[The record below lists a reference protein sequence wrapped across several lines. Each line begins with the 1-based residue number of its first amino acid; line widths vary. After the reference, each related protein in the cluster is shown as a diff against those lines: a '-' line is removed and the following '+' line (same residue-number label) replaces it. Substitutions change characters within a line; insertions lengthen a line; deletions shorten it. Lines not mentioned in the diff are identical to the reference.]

1 MKLFKFGEIVI
12 FIGIQILQ
20 GTYCHIFHNI
30 VWGKACWI
38 FRDFRLEVSFY
49 GKGQLLLAKTHS
61 QYATWGDRAVTSL
74 LDHEQPCS
82 VRKHFWTKFSL
93 EEEWL
98 LRNTFS

>member
-49 GKGQLLLAKTHS
+49 GKGQHLLAKPTLNM
-61 QYATWGDRAVTSL
+61 L
-74 LDHEQPCS
+74 LGETGRSPAC
-82 VRKHFWTKFSL
+82 
-93 EEEWL
+93 
-98 LRNTFS
+98 

>member
-49 GKGQLLLAKTHS
+49 GKGQPLLAKPTLNM
-61 QYATWGDRAVTSL
+61 L
-74 LDHEQPCS
+74 LGETGRSPAC
-82 VRKHFWTKFSL
+82 
-93 EEEWL
+93 
-98 LRNTFS
+98 